1 MMDFAQWIVNGLGAL
16 VVAIIGFVVR
26 DYTGR
31 VEGLELT
38 RREHGERISKVES
51 DADTTKIWMARI
63 ESKLDRLLE
72 RSH

>member
-1 MMDFAQWIVNGLGAL
+1 MDFAQWIVNGLGAL

-31 VEGLELT
+31 VAELETT
-38 RREHGERISKVES
+38 RREHGERIKKVETIG
-51 DADTTKIWMARI
+51 DATGVWMTRI
-63 ESKLDRLLE
+63 EGKLDRLLE

>member
-31 VEGLELT
+31 VEGLEVA

-51 DADTTKIWMARI
+51 DGDTTKAWMIRI

>member
-1 MMDFAQWIVNGLGAL
+1 MDFAQWIVNGLGAL

-31 VEGLELT
+31 VAELETT
-38 RREHGERISKVES
+38 RREHGERIRKVETDS
-51 DADTTKIWMARI
+51 DSTQAWMTRI
-63 ESKLDRLLE
+63 EGKLDRLLE

>member
-1 MMDFAQWIVNGLGAL
+1 MDFAQWIVNGLGAL

-31 VEGLELT
+31 VAELEAT
-38 RREHGERISKVES
+38 RREHGERIRKVETDS
-51 DADTTKIWMARI
+51 DSTQAWMTRI